1 MGATSNNML
10 QLKGIFKDRL
20 SLRIQ
25 FSFAPLIQ
33 KYNIQNNCSELM
45 QLWGT
50 KQWQTRSMAYLHP
63 DLILHIRAP
72 SLLLLRRKVSKA
84 TALRV
89 SITFEFRHPFFYR
102 HFRRVATFRGQLL
115 RGNVR
120 KLCTLA
126 FSQSKKRKT
135 FVTWPPRRGLAV
147 SLLQAFRYWKE
158 EQSGWIAKRKTSE
171 RLKQISL
178 LRFFSS
184 GKEVFYQQ
192 SF

>member
-20 SLRIQ
+20 FLRIQ

-89 SITFEFRHPFFYR
+89 SITFEFAPFFLSPLSEDRYFSR
-102 HFRRVATFRGQLL
+102 LVTSRQCQETLHSGILSVQEKKNVCHVASAQGTCCKPASGIQILERRTKWLD
-115 RGNVR
+115 
-120 KLCTLA
+120 
-126 FSQSKKRKT
+126 S
-135 FVTWPPRRGLAV
+135 
-147 SLLQAFRYWKE
+147 E
-158 EQSGWIAKRKTSE
+158 AKN
-171 RLKQISL
+171 I
-178 LRFFSS
+178 
-184 GKEVFYQQ
+184 
-192 SF
+192 

>member
-1 MGATSNNML
+1 
-10 QLKGIFKDRL
+10 
-20 SLRIQ
+20 
-25 FSFAPLIQ
+25 
-33 KYNIQNNCSELM
+33 
-45 QLWGT
+45 
-50 KQWQTRSMAYLHP
+50 MAYLHP
-63 DLILHIRAP
+63 DLILQIRAP

-89 SITFEFRHPFFYR
+89 SITFEFSI
-102 HFRRVATFRGQLL
+102 ATFRGLLL

-135 FVTWPPRRGLAV
+135 FVTWLPCRGLSV

-158 EQSGWIAKRKTSE
+158 ERNGRISERKTSE
-171 RLKQISL
+171 RPKQISL
-178 LRFFSS
+178 LRFFSP